1 MEKLACGT
9 RGCWPIL
16 VTTTEKPKMETTEK
30 VTEKVILLEVDLRDI
45 IIVVLIVLSIVAVML
60 SCKLWK
66 NHKTSEATT
75 ENAPEVIIRN
85 NL

>member
-30 VTEKVILLEVDLRDI
+30 VTEILLEVDLRNI

-66 NHKTSEATT
+66 NSKTSEATT